1 MIEHRPPAI
10 KHAHEEQDCIQGKD
24 SDEIP
29 TWTEMRDAILF
40 GWIIYTNWNRFD
52 PNPVPG
58 CKDQQFEFCLITGCD
73 KAQPMQMTEG
83 IKTIAA
89 LGIGKVLPRLE
100 SEPEVG
106 EARGEDG
113 TLRFV
118 LMLEFP
124 SANDDGWFVQ
134 FLHLLQEQGQILG
147 VMLSIAVNRDCIIV
161 SQGQRLAK
169 TCYQR
174 MTLASVLFAR
184 NDLNGVRVLLQNLHC
199 AIRRTIVNHQDVG
212 RVGLQAVEDRL
223 ERCRIVVCGN
233 KNDVAHRR

>member
-100 SEPEVG
+100 SEPKVG

-147 VMLSIAVNRDCIIV
+147 VMLSIAVDCDGIIV
-161 SQGQRLAK
+161 SQGHCLTK

-174 MTLASVLFAR
+174 MTFSSIPFIR
-184 NDLNGVRVLLQNLHC
+184 NDLNGVRVLFQDLQRS
-199 AIRRTIVNHQDVG
+199 IGRTIIHHQDVG
-212 RVGLQAVEDRL
+212 RKGLQAVKDRL
-223 ERCRIVVCGN
+223 ERSRIIIGGDKDN
-233 KNDVAHRR
+233 VAHRR